1 VILDTSAI
9 LSVILAEPD
18 ARAFESRIDD
28 ADLVGVGSPTL
39 VEAGIVL
46 GSRLPTSAP
55 VVLERY
61 LSHIGAEIIPFGEE
75 HWKVAVVAAAR
86 FGKGRHPAALNLGDC
101 LSYAT
106 ARVAARPLLCKVDDF
121 ARTDIELA

>member
-18 ARAFESRIDD
+18 ARAFESRIDG

-46 GSRLPTSAP
+46 GSRLPTSAR

-61 LSHIGAEIIPFGEE
+61 LGHIGAEIIPFGEE
-75 HWKVAVVAAAR
+75 HWKVALDAAAR
-86 FGKGRHPAALNLGDC
+86 FGKGRHPASLNVGDC

-106 ARVAARPLLCKVDDF
+106 ARVAGRPLLCKGDDF
-121 ARTDIELA
+121 ARTDIELG